1 MRGGNDV
8 ALSTPYLFVALYP
21 MPRYK
26 EVHPFRPSHIP
37 LRSLVLVVG
46 QYQERSSLSAMI
58 QARLYSL
65 AMLLIENN
73 VDKAINIDNRVN
85 FIYRFASRE
94 DGKLI

>member
-1 MRGGNDV
+1 
-8 ALSTPYLFVALYP
+8 
-21 MPRYK
+21 
-26 EVHPFRPSHIP
+26 
-37 LRSLVLVVG
+37 
-46 QYQERSSLSAMI
+46 MI

-94 DGKLI
+94 DGKLILNQQYVQFYFDPI